1 MVCVD
6 NTSQKQPTNMSSLTF
21 FIFCLQLFIFTSTVS
36 GISIKR
42 CTEEEN
48 NTWEIEVGLCIQT
61 ENFRAIKTGCYK
73 IQGPGGLLTE
83 GNGFKIFAHDDC
95 SKEKTQNNFI
105 LDSVN
110 EAVYALGKYVYMEI
124 STSNITTLNS
134 LPQCAKRISL
144 SISCDQVTTEMKSY
158 VESVSFK
165 DYDLEFV
172 ITTDI
177 SCVKHVSSSVIVRN
191 ECEKKYISTGKKI
204 FGFNN
209 KIDCSAVKFSEHV
222 NYLKTCSVGKFDR
235 KKYYEHQHNYI
246 KKIFHHNE
254 L

>member
-1 MVCVD
+1 MVCVV
-6 NTSQKQPTNMSSLTF
+6 NTSKQPTNMSSLTL
-21 FIFCLQLFIFTSTVS
+21 FIFFLQLFIFTSSVS

-95 SKEKTQNNFI
+95 SKEETQNNFI

-124 STSNITTLNS
+124 STSNITTLYS